1 MIYVLLSQLDK
12 IRCKNKSQKQRD
24 RVLQSQLFLS
34 LDCEKK
40 FMEKDL
46 LIYEKLSRS
55 FSFENVHICIK
66 FVDFNFKLI
75 KYLIFIMQCV
85 IFFLLNWKNLSL

>member
-24 RVLQSQLFLS
+24 RVLQSQFFLS

-66 FVDFNFKLI
+66 FKLI

-85 IFFLLNWKNLSL
+85 IFFLFNWKNLSL